1 MLKVPRGKIRL
12 HLECA
17 TRERLPSIPLP
28 KKIYIIYKEKKNKPM
43 PTSWYRKHK
52 FTPVYGCYHEAID
65 AIEAKICEAA
75 TQWMPKNT

>member
-1 MLKVPRGKIRL
+1 
-12 HLECA
+12 
-17 TRERLPSIPLP
+17 
-28 KKIYIIYKEKKNKPM
+28 M

-75 TQWMPKNT
+75 TQWMPKNSKDKQLLAKN